1 MSDITAATAAASELR
16 RTWAVTGVLLVLLLT
31 VAWFVELGQE
41 TRVLVDG
48 PLALPG
54 VPASEARLA
63 EGEVVDNA
71 VMLTPAFSIEA
82 PTTLTMTL
90 RRDATE
96 GWVGV
101 DLALIEETT
110 GEIRQLGLGT
120 EVRRTVGADLEAQ
133 RETSVLVDQVA
144 PGRYVVRVAPSW
156 EPLGQ
161 VTTMGASDED
171 GGGTSIA
178 LSPPAASLRIVEGRR
193 SHWSLAFAAL
203 MLLLPAL
210 VMSIRSALSKR
221 SAKRSAKRAAKR
233 AASTASRTTG
243 PTAPRADQSG
253 ETGDGTV
260 DS

>member
-1 MSDITAATAAASELR
+1 M
-16 RTWAVTGVLLVLLLT
+16 LLVT
-31 VAWFVELGQE
+31 VAWFVELGRE

-48 PLALPG
+48 PLALPSM
-54 VPASEARLA
+54 PASQVRLS
-63 EGEVVDNA
+63 EGGLIDNA

-90 RRDATE
+90 RRDASE

-133 RETSVLVDQVA
+133 RESSVLVDRVA
-144 PGRYVVRVAPSW
+144 PGRYVVRVAPGW
-156 EPLGQ
+156 EPLARL
-161 VTTMGASDED
+161 TTAEASDQD
-171 GGGTSIA
+171 RGPSLA
-178 LSPPAASLRIVEGRR
+178 PSPPAASLRIVEGRR

-221 SAKRSAKRAAKR
+221 
-233 AASTASRTTG
+233 AASAATKTSA
-243 PTAPRADQSG
+243 PTAPQTDQSG
-253 ETGDGTV
+253 ETGDGTL